1 MNDRRDLLQ
10 SILGP
15 AGPDAGCDGGLE
27 VLDLYVEA
35 ELAGRPAAAL
45 FPDVAVHIEA
55 CPDCRED
62 YEGLRE
68 LANTEPEGGPAGS
81 R

>member
-27 VLDLYVEA
+27 VLDLFVEA
-35 ELAGRPAAAL
+35 ELAGRPADAL
-45 FPDVAVHIEA
+45 FPDVAVHIQA

-68 LANTEPEGGPAGS
+68 LARSDGEASTGAP
-81 R
+81 